1 MDEKRAIINKIL
13 SAGSPLSER
22 DVKVHCGVGAGYR
35 NTFVVDDASTEGK
48 YVCAVLNST
57 LARWFAL
64 HAPSAACS
72 KAAGIEDMPIP
83 RIGADEARAFAKVVD
98 EILAAKAADPQADTG
113 EYETELDWYV
123 YHLYG
128 LTPYEVAEVDGFQVM
143 TVEDLEDY
151 GLLLAM
157 EEVADEET
165 VDFEEVETILREWNE
180 ARA

>member
-1 MDEKRAIINKIL
+1 MDKERAIMDKIL
-13 SAGSPLSER
+13 SAGSPLSEW

-35 NTFVVDDASTEGK
+35 NTFVVDDASNEGK

-64 HAPSAACS
+64 HAPPTACS

-98 EILAAKAADPQADTG
+98 KILAAKAADPQADTG
-113 EYETELDWYV
+113 EHETELDWYV
-123 YHLYG
+123 YHLYK

-157 EEVADEET
+157 DEVADEET

-180 ARA
+180 IRA

>member
-1 MDEKRAIINKIL
+1 M
-13 SAGSPLSER
+13 
-22 DVKVHCGVGAGYR
+22 KVHCGVGAGYR

-64 HAPSAACS
+64 HAPSAECS

-83 RIGADEARAFAKVVD
+83 RIGADEARAFAKIVD
-98 EILAAKAADPQADTG
+98 KILAAKAADPQADTS

-128 LTPYEVAEVDGFQVM
+128 LTPYEVADVDGFQVM

-157 EEVADEET
+157 EESKEEKGYVSEDEIMA
-165 VDFEEVETILREWNE
+165 ILRASDAN
-180 ARA
+180 